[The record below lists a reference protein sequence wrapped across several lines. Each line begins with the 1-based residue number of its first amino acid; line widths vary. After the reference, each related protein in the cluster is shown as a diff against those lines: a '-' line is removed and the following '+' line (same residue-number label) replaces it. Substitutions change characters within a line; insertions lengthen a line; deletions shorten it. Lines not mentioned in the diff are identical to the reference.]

1 MKRKCRMNVKNDLEL
16 EKEVASIVNIIEDK
30 KGQDIKVYDMR
41 GRSPFFDYSILC
53 TGSSSRNIEAIAS
66 DIKKSL
72 TTIRNV
78 EGLDEC
84 NWVLIDAGDI
94 IVSVFSRDAR
104 EYYQLDAFYSGVDE
118 SQTESE
124 LSINKTYRSVYLKE

>member
-78 EGLDEC
+78 EGLEEC

-94 IVSVFSRDAR
+94 IVSVFSKDAR
-104 EYYQLDAFYSGVDE
+104 EYYQLDAFYSGV
-118 SQTESE
+118 SGNQTEE
-124 LSINKTYRSVYLKE
+124 EID

>member
-1 MKRKCRMNVKNDLEL
+1 MSEVKNEFGA
-16 EKEVASIVNIIEDK
+16 EIQQIIDIMEDK
-30 KGQDIKVYDMR
+30 KAQDIKVYDMR
-41 GRSPFFDYSILC
+41 GKSPFFDYSILC

-72 TTIRNV
+72 TNIKNV

-104 EYYQLDAFYSGVDE
+104 DYYKLDEFYDGVNGENKENEKIDE
-118 SQTESE
+118 
-124 LSINKTYRSVYLKE
+124 

>member
-1 MKRKCRMNVKNDLEL
+1 MSEVNNNY
-16 EKEVASIVNIIEDK
+16 EKEVQEIVDIMEDK
-30 KGQDIKVYDMR
+30 KAQDIKVYDMR
-41 GRSPFFDYSILC
+41 GKSPFFDYSILC

-84 NWVLIDAGDI
+84 NWVLIDGGDI
-94 IVSVFSRDAR
+94 IVSVFSKDAR
-104 EYYQLDAFYSGVDE
+104 EYYQLDAFYSGVNGN
-118 SQTESE
+118 QTEE
-124 LSINKTYRSVYLKE
+124 EID

>member
-1 MKRKCRMNVKNDLEL
+1 MKRKCRLNVKNDLEL

-30 KGQDIKVYDMR
+30 KGQDVKVYDMR

-72 TTIRNV
+72 TNIRNV
-78 EGLDEC
+78 EGLEEC

-94 IVSVFSRDAR
+94 IVSVFSKDAR
-104 EYYQLDAFYSGVDE
+104 EYYQLDAFYSGV
-118 SQTESE
+118 SGNQTEE
-124 LSINKTYRSVYLKE
+124 EID

>member
-1 MKRKCRMNVKNDLEL
+1 MKRKCRMKGKNDLEL
-16 EKEVASIVNIIEDK
+16 EKEVSSIVNIIEDK

-72 TTIRNV
+72 TNIRNV
-78 EGLDEC
+78 EGLEEC
-84 NWVLIDAGDI
+84 NWVLIDGGDI
-94 IVSVFSRDAR
+94 IVSVFSKDAR
-104 EYYQLDAFYSGVDE
+104 EYYQLDAFYSGVNGN
-118 SQTESE
+118 QTEE
-124 LSINKTYRSVYLKE
+124 ETD

>member
-1 MKRKCRMNVKNDLEL
+1 MCSSDLRHTLYLTGLVRTVADSNDTGNF
-16 EKEVASIVNIIEDK
+16 V
-30 KGQDIKVYDMR
+30 
-41 GRSPFFDYSILC
+41 RSRSRTCFTCC

-72 TTIRNV
+72 TNIRNV

-94 IVSVFSRDAR
+94 IVSVFSKDAR
-104 EYYQLDAFYSGVDE
+104 EYYQLDAFYSRVDG
-118 SQTESE
+118 SQSE
-124 LSINKTYRSVYLKE
+124 EEQTD

>member
-41 GRSPFFDYSILC
+41 GKSPYFDYSILC

-72 TTIRNV
+72 TNIKNV

-124 LSINKTYRSVYLKE
+124 L